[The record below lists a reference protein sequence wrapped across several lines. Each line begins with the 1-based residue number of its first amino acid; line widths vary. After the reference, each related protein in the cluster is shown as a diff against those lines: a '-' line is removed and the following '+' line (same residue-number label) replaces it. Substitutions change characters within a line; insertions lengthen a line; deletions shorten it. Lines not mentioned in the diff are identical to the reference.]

1 MYGNLKETKK
11 IMLSYDEQI
20 VHLEKKGI
28 THEKWSKDE
37 VKKYL
42 QCNNNFFRL
51 LVYRENFQI
60 ALN

>member
-1 MYGNLKETKK
+1 MYENLKETKK

-28 THEKWSKDE
+28 THKKWSKDE

-51 LVYRENFQI
+51 LAYHENF
-60 ALN
+60 